1 MDPNDIEII
10 VSQPV
15 SVDRDGPTVPELSAS
30 PTSVSPGGSFAITAR
45 VQDPSGVESA
55 GFYFTL
61 NGAQRDFCGQE
72 LARTSGTATDGIW
85 THTCQ
90 VPQNVQGGVYTIV
103 PYAVDIVGNYTNTN
117 CCSTSPTRCVN
128 RACLASSKYFQ

>member
-1 MDPNDIEII
+1 
-10 VSQPV
+10 
-15 SVDRDGPTVPELSAS
+15 
-30 PTSVSPGGSFAITAR
+30 
-45 VQDPSGVESA
+45 VESA

-61 NGAQRDFCGQE
+61 NGAQRDFCGQQ

-117 CCSTSPTRCVN
+117 CCSTSPTRATFTVE
-128 RACLASSKYFQ
+128 